1 MAERDDRMARPRGF
15 QARRVE
21 PSAREDRRWART
33 PPARWS
39 MPRRS
44 PLCSSAPSYIHTTVS
59 HQSSPRPAP
68 LAGTRR
74 RPWRISPSSKIHT

>member
-1 MAERDDRMARPRGF
+1 MAERDDRMARPRGV

-21 PSAREDRRWART
+21 PSAREDRRRART

-39 MPRRS
+39 TPKWS

-59 HQSSPRPAP
+59 RQPLPRPAP
-68 LAGTRR
+68 RLEHGADRE
-74 RPWRISPSSKIHT
+74 K